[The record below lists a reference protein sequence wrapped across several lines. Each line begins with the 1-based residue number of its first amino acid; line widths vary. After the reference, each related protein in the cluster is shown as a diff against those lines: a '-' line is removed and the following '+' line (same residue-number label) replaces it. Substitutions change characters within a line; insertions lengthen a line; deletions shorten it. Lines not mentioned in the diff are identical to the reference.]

1 MLRLFKYDNS
11 TYTEGIMDNSSLEGN
26 GIFNS
31 AIVNGRWPMAFELTD
46 SGVVNIRAQFTCY
59 TTLSYVYR
67 KFAMYIDGAPFS
79 NSGSAF
85 IKQMIHQNLHVAT
98 QTLEWT
104 GNLTTGLH
112 TLSFFVDGGT
122 GIVFDTNDTIQV
134 NVIKY

>member
-1 MLRLFKYDNS
+1 
-11 TYTEGIMDNSSLEGN
+11 
-26 GIFNS
+26 
-31 AIVNGRWPMAFELTD
+31 
-46 SGVVNIRAQFTCY
+46 
-59 TTLSYVYR
+59 
-67 KFAMYIDGAPFS
+67 MYIDGAPFS

-85 IKQMIHQNLHVAT
+85 IKQMIHQNLHMAT

-104 GNLTTGLH
+104 GNLTAGVH